1 MRLVI
6 KLGSSTVTRDG
17 VLDAPRLIDY
27 ARAIVALR
35 SAGHQVVLVSS
46 GAVAAGRAAMYGSE
60 RETVV
65 VGKQMLAAIG
75 QPRLMAL
82 YGELF
87 GHYGVTVAQ
96 VLLTRADLEDRRRY
110 LNARNAFEAMLAA
123 DVVPIVNENDTVA
136 TEEIRVGDNDQ
147 LSALVSS
154 LVDARLLVLMTDQRG
169 LFDANPR
176 THADAKL
183 IERIDSA
190 EIPDAVWQAAGGSV
204 GTLGTGGM
212 RTKLKAAEIARRHGA
227 DVVIADGR
235 APEHLTAIVDGS
247 AIGTRFSAVSAPLDA
262 RSRYILAGLRDGVSV
277 RVDAGAI
284 SALKAGK
291 SLLGVG
297 VREVD
302 GEFDR
307 GDTVDVCDTTRKVCA
322 RGIANYAASELR
334 RIAGKRSTDVAA
346 ILGYDH
352 GPEFIHRNDLVMW

>member
-35 SAGHQVVLVSS
+35 AGGHEVVLVSS
-46 GAVAAGRAAMYGSE
+46 GAVAAGRAAMRDNE
-60 RETVV
+60 ANQAV

-82 YGELF
+82 YGEIF
-87 GHYGVTVAQ
+87 GHYAVTVAQ

-110 LNARNAFEAMLAA
+110 LNARNAFEALIAA
-123 DVVPIVNENDTVA
+123 GVLVIVNENDTVA

-154 LVDARLLVLMTDQRG
+154 LIDARLLVLMTDQTG

-176 THADAKL
+176 IHPAAKL
-183 IERIDSA
+183 IERIDA
-190 EIPDAVWQAAGGSV
+190 NEIPDAIWQAAGGNA

-212 RTKLKAAEIARRHGA
+212 LTKLKAAEIARRNGA

-235 APEHLTAIVDGS
+235 EPQRLADIVAGVS
-247 AIGTRFSAVSAPLDA
+247 VGTRFSAVSAPLAA
-262 RSRYILAGLRDGVSV
+262 RSRYILAGLRDGVGV
-277 RVDAGAI
+277 RVDDGAI
-284 SALKAGK
+284 HALRSGK

-297 VREVD
+297 VRAVD

-307 GDTVDVCDTTRKVCA
+307 GDTIDVCDDAGKVLA
-322 RGIANYAASELR
+322 RGIANYAAAELR
-334 RIAGKRSTDVAA
+334 RVAGKRSSDVAT
-346 ILGYDH
+346 ILGYDF
-352 GPEFIHRNDLVMW
+352 GPEFIHRDDLVMW

>member
-1 MRLVI
+1 MRLVL

-27 ARAIVALR
+27 ARTIAALR
-35 SAGHQVVLVSS
+35 VEGHQIVLVSS
-46 GAVAAGRAAMYGSE
+46 GAVAAGRATLRTHSDPI
-60 RETVV
+60 V

-87 GHYGVTVAQ
+87 GHYGLTVAQ
-96 VLLTRADLEDRRRY
+96 VLLTRADLDDRRRY
-110 LNARNAFEAMLAA
+110 LNARNTFEAMLDAG
-123 DVVPIVNENDTVA
+123 VLPVVNENDTVA

-176 THADAKL
+176 MHPDALL
-183 IERIDSA
+183 IERIDDA
-190 EIPDAVWQAAGGSV
+190 EIPPAIWAAAGGTA
-204 GTLGTGGM
+204 GALGTGGM
-212 RTKLKAAEIARRHGA
+212 LTKLKAAEIARRNGA

-235 APEHLTAIVDGS
+235 APERLGAIVRGE
-247 AIGTRFSAVSAPLDA
+247 AIGTRFSANAPARDA
-262 RSRYILAGLRDGVSV
+262 RSRYILAGLRDGVGV
-277 RVDAGAI
+277 RVDAGAVE
-284 SALKAGK
+284 ALRAGK

-297 VREVD
+297 VRSVD
-302 GEFDR
+302 GDFDR
-307 GDTVDVCDTTRKVCA
+307 GDTVAVHDGDGRVIA
-322 RGIANYAASELR
+322 RGIANYGADELR
-334 RIAGKRSTDVAA
+334 RIAGKRSTEVIAL
-346 ILGYDH
+346 LGYDF

>member
-1 MRLVI
+1 MRLVL

-17 VLDAPRLIDY
+17 ALDAPRLIDY
-27 ARAIVALR
+27 ARAIAALR
-35 SAGHQVVLVSS
+35 DAGHQVVLVSS
-46 GAVAAGRAAMYGSE
+46 GAVAAGRAALH
-60 RETVV
+60 TNAADPAV

-87 GHYGVTVAQ
+87 AHYGMTVAQ
-96 VLLTRADLEDRRRY
+96 VLLTRADLDDRRRY
-110 LNARNAFEAMLAA
+110 LNARNTFEAMLAA
-123 DVVPIVNENDTVA
+123 GVLPIVNENDTVA

-154 LVDARLLVLMTDQRG
+154 LIDARLLVLMTDQTG

-176 THADAKL
+176 TTPDARL
-183 IERIDSA
+183 IERVDEP
-190 EIPDAVWQAAGGSV
+190 EIPQAIWDVAGGAA

-212 RTKLKAAEIARRHGA
+212 LTKLKAADIARRNGA

-235 APEHLTAIVDGS
+235 APQSLDAMLRGAAV
-247 AIGTRFSAVSAPLDA
+247 GTRFSATTPARDA
-262 RSRYILAGLRDGVSV
+262 RSRYILAGLRDGVGV
-277 RVDAGAI
+277 RVDAGAVD
-284 SALKAGK
+284 ALRAGK

-297 VREVD
+297 VRAVD

-307 GDTVDVCDTTRKVCA
+307 GDTVAVHDGEGRVVA
-322 RGIANYAASELR
+322 RGIANYGAAELR
-334 RIAGKRSTDVAA
+334 RIAGRRSTEVGAL
-346 ILGYDH
+346 LGYDF